1 MFNNLF
7 NRKDKVAKTNTCPPC
22 SVTDLVVA
30 SALRLTKDIEDSAKE
45 LRMELNKLE
54 ELRIGHQ

>member
-7 NRKDKVAKTNTCPPC
+7 NRKDKAAKTNVCPPC
-22 SVTDLVVA
+22 GVTDLVVA
-30 SALRLTKDIEDSAKE
+30 SALRITKEIEDSAKE

-54 ELRIGHQ
+54 EIRIGQH